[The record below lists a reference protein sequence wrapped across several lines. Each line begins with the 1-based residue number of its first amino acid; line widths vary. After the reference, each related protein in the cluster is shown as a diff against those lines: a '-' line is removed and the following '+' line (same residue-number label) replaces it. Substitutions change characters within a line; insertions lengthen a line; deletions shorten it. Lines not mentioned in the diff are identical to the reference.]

1 MKRLIVPVLV
11 LFLAVLI
18 ITVTDLHGKE
28 IDFSGSWSFDG
39 LTDIDV
45 GEPAQCT
52 FTLKLKQYGNKLSGD
67 YIAVALDGRRID
79 FDEDG
84 GNKIIGVIN
93 GNTADV
99 QFESGSWGG
108 KGRAKITHMGN
119 RLMWEI
125 AETTKPDFWCPK
137 KVILVKKG

>member
-28 IDFSGSWSFDG
+28 IDFSGSWDYDG
-39 LTDIDV
+39 ITDIDV

-52 FTLKLKQYGNKLSGD
+52 FTVTLKQNGNKISGD
-67 YIAVALDGRRID
+67 YTAIALDGNRID
-79 FDEDG
+79 D
-84 GNKIIGVIN
+84 GNKIVGAIS

-108 KGRAKITHMGN
+108 KGRAKMTHVGN
-119 RLMWEI
+119 KLMWEI
-125 AETTKPDFWCPK
+125 TETTKPGFWCPK
-137 KVILVKKG
+137 KVILAKKG